1 MIIQEIKIE
10 VKKKVKI
17 NKNFNAADDQK
28 LAADKMQPVSI
39 EFSMSFA
46 NDFWVKEWIFLI

>member
-1 MIIQEIKIE
+1 MFIKGMKIAG
-10 VKKKVKI
+10 KKKSIKI
-17 NKNFNAADDQK
+17 NKNFNAADDRK

-46 NDFWVKEWIFLI
+46 NDFWVKE